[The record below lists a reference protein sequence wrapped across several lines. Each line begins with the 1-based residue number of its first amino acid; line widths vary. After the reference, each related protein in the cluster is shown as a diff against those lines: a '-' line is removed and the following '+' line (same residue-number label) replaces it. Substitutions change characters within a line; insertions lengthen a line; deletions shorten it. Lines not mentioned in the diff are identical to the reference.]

1 MIAGGAT
8 HTAARLLSLTSTSFC
23 PLCLRETINQPLAI
37 LLLIVLTVRRIF
49 AAAMITGTNTMMLIR
64 RILWREI
71 TVIAQHLLQLCQFRR
86 CRNMADL
93 RQPNTPGE
101 SDVWLNRLI

>member
-1 MIAGGAT
+1 MIAGGTT
-8 HTAARLLSLTSTSFC
+8 HTAARLFITDINLFC

-71 TVIAQHLLQLCQFRR
+71 TVIAQHLLQLASSGVVGIWLTCPATEYTGRV
-86 CRNMADL
+86 
-93 RQPNTPGE
+93 
-101 SDVWLNRLI
+101 DVWLKRLI